1 MRPTIFLQMARSK
14 GKTVAIKMNSTAGT
28 GFFYTTRKNVTK
40 TPDKLTM
47 VKFDPIVRQRVIFK
61 EGKINSGRKK

>member
-1 MRPTIFLQMARSK
+1 MRPTPLLQMARSK

-40 TPDKLTM
+40 TSEKMTM
-47 VKFDPIVRQRVIFK
+47 IKFDPIVRQRVIFK
-61 EGKINSGRKK
+61 EGKINSGKKK

>member
-1 MRPTIFLQMARSK
+1 MRSTVLLQMARSK

-40 TPDKLTM
+40 SPDKMTM
-47 VKFDPIVRQRVIFK
+47 VKFDPIVRQRVLFK